1 MADSRRRFSREFKV
15 EAVRQVL
22 DGGRPLARVARELCT
37 KTGWVCVWVIGELLA
52 ASFFPRPSRG
62 ARDAARRVCPR
73 PGQFSKKLL
82 RIRTQS
88 YI

>member
-22 DGGRPLARVARELCT
+22 DGGRPLARVARERCT

-62 ARDAARRVCPR
+62 ARGFLTSTNVPPTFPSASRTPLKGVRR
-73 PGQFSKKLL
+73 
-82 RIRTQS
+82 
-88 YI
+88 